1 MSNENRC
8 NRERNH
14 NHEFLG
20 STKLAERGDDRHNHH
35 FAGVSSLAIPCGRS
49 HYHVLETTTD
59 SLDHI
64 HKICVKTGL
73 AVYLEN
79 GEHVHFVEAST
90 SCSDGHSHCFEVATL
105 ISSPLV

>member
-20 STKLAERGDDRHNHH
+20 STKLAERGEERQNHR

-49 HYHVLETTTD
+49 HYHILETTTD

-64 HKICVKTGL
+64 HKICVRTGP
-73 AVYLEN
+73 AIYLGN
-79 GEHVHFVEAST
+79 GEHVHFAEDVT
-90 SCSDGHSHCFEVATL
+90 SRSDGHSHCFEVATL
-105 ISSPLV
+105 ISTPLV